1 MAAWRPPIVLDRSR
15 RSYVFETNRIN
26 EDRKQTIMPLKLIVG
41 ISKKVG
47 LPDYGSLGTTC
58 NVEVEVDGRLIFD
71 DLEAFHQ
78 KVRQAY
84 VACAQ
89 AVNDELARQQGSI
102 RQTERQTHDAPHTDT
117 GSDTPPATSATN
129 NGNGNRNG
137 TNGGG
142 ASQKQLNYANQL
154 AGQIQGLGVR
164 RLEAL
169 ANKMF
174 GKPIAGM
181 SSLDASGLID
191 TLKAI
196 KEGRLDLTAALD
208 GASV

>member
-1 MAAWRPPIVLDRSR
+1 
-15 RSYVFETNRIN
+15 
-26 EDRKQTIMPLKLIVG
+26 MPLQLNVG
-41 ISKKVG
+41 VSKKIG
-47 LPDYGSLGTTC
+47 LPDYGSLGTSC

-89 AVNDELARQQGSI
+89 AVNDELARQHGSTSQAES
-102 RQTERQTHDAPHTDT
+102 QTN
-117 GSDTPPATSATN
+117 ATSRPSTAAPTAT
-129 NGNGNRNG
+129 NGNGHRNG
-137 TNGGG
+137 ANGGG

-154 AGQIQGLGVR
+154 AGQIQGLGIR

-174 GKPIAGM
+174 GKPIAGL

-196 KEGRLDLTAALD
+196 KDGRLDLNAALD
-208 GASV
+208 GAAT

>member
-1 MAAWRPPIVLDRSR
+1 
-15 RSYVFETNRIN
+15 
-26 EDRKQTIMPLKLIVG
+26 MPLKLNVG

-71 DLEAFHQ
+71 DLDGFHQ

-89 AVNDELARQQGSI
+89 AVNDELTRQGATTQPASQSQATARNG
-102 RQTERQTHDAPHTDT
+102 HA
-117 GSDTPPATSATN
+117 AT
-129 NGNGNRNG
+129 NGNGHRNG
-137 TNGGG
+137 TNGNH

-154 AGQIQGLGVR
+154 AGQINGLGVR
-164 RLEAL
+164 RLDAL
-169 ANKMF
+169 ANKMC
-174 GKPIAGM
+174 GKPVAGL
-181 SSLDASGLID
+181 SSFDASSLID

-196 KEGRLDLTAALD
+196 KEGRLDLDAALN
-208 GASV
+208 GAAS

>member
-1 MAAWRPPIVLDRSR
+1 M
-15 RSYVFETNRIN
+15 
-26 EDRKQTIMPLKLIVG
+26 LKLNVG
-41 ISKKVG
+41 ISKKMG

-58 NVEVEVDGRLIFD
+58 NVEVEVDSRLIFD
-71 DLEAFHQ
+71 DLEGFHQ

-89 AVNDELARQQGSI
+89 AVNDELARQQPSAS
-102 RQTERQTHDAPHTDT
+102 QTGNQPTAAKRAD
-117 GSDTPPATSATN
+117 PATPTATT
-129 NGNGNRNG
+129 NGNGHRNG
-137 TNGGG
+137 TNSGS

-154 AGQIQGLGVR
+154 AGQINGLGAR
-164 RLEAL
+164 RLEAIG
-169 ANKMF
+169 NKMY
-174 GKPIAGM
+174 GKPIAGL

-196 KEGRLDLTAALD
+196 KEGRLDLNAALD

>member
-1 MAAWRPPIVLDRSR
+1 M
-15 RSYVFETNRIN
+15 
-26 EDRKQTIMPLKLIVG
+26 LKLNVG
-41 ISKKVG
+41 ISKKIG
-47 LPDYGSLGTTC
+47 LPDYGNLGTTC
-58 NVEVEVDGRLIFD
+58 NVEVEVDGGLIFD
-71 DLEAFHQ
+71 DLDGFHQ
-78 KVRQAY
+78 KVKQAY

-89 AVNDELARQQGSI
+89 AVNDELCRQQGSGG
-102 RQTERQTHDAPHTDT
+102 QTVNHTPAVSSNGT
-117 GSDTPPATSATN
+117 GGQAAATT
-129 NGNGNRNG
+129 NGNGNGHRNG

-154 AGQIQGLGVR
+154 AGQINGLGAR

-174 GKPIAGM
+174 GKPIAGL

-196 KEGRLDLTAALD
+196 KDGRLELHAALD
-208 GASV
+208 GAGV

>member
-1 MAAWRPPIVLDRSR
+1 
-15 RSYVFETNRIN
+15 
-26 EDRKQTIMPLKLIVG
+26 MPLKLNVG
-41 ISKKVG
+41 ISKKIG

-71 DLEAFHQ
+71 DLDGFHQ

-89 AVNDELARQQGSI
+89 AVNDELARQHPS
-102 RQTERQTHDAPHTDT
+102 TSPSADPMPTASSND
-117 GSDTPPATSATN
+117 PATSVATN
-129 NGNGNRNG
+129 GNDHRNG
-137 TNGGG
+137 TSGGG

-154 AGQIQGLGVR
+154 AGQIKGLGVR

-169 ANKMF
+169 ADKMF
-174 GKPIAGM
+174 GKPIAGL

-196 KEGRLDLTAALD
+196 KEGRLDLNAALD

>member
-1 MAAWRPPIVLDRSR
+1 M
-15 RSYVFETNRIN
+15 
-26 EDRKQTIMPLKLIVG
+26 LKLNVG
-41 ISKKVG
+41 ISKKIG

-71 DLEAFHQ
+71 DLDGFHQ

-89 AVNDELARQQGSI
+89 AVNDELARQQGSCN
-102 RQTERQTHDAPHTDT
+102 QDANQPTAAMRAD
-117 GSDTPPATSATN
+117 PATPSATT
-129 NGNGNRNG
+129 NGNGHRNT

-142 ASQKQLNYANQL
+142 ASQKQINYTNQL
-154 AGQIQGLGVR
+154 AGQINGLGVR

-196 KEGRLDLTAALD
+196 KEGRLDLNAALD

>member
-1 MAAWRPPIVLDRSR
+1 
-15 RSYVFETNRIN
+15 
-26 EDRKQTIMPLKLIVG
+26 MPLKLNVG

-58 NVEVEVDGRLIFD
+58 NVEVEVDSGLIFD
-71 DLEAFHQ
+71 DLDGFHQ

-89 AVNDELARQQGSI
+89 AVNDELARQQPSAS
-102 RQTERQTHDAPHTDT
+102 QTVTQMPAATPT
-117 GSDTPPATSATN
+117 GSAAT

-154 AGQIQGLGVR
+154 AGQINGLGAR

-169 ANKMF
+169 ATKMF
-174 GKPIAGM
+174 GKPIAGL

-196 KEGRLDLTAALD
+196 KEGRLDLNAALD

>member
-1 MAAWRPPIVLDRSR
+1 MVTACTPGLARFHR
-15 RSYVFETNRIN
+15 RSLLLSERGNRN
-26 EDRKQTIMPLKLIVG
+26 PLIMPHY
-41 ISKKVG
+41 
-47 LPDYGSLGTTC
+47 PEWR
-58 NVEVEVDGRLIFD
+58 NR
-71 DLEAFHQ
+71 
-78 KVRQAY
+78 
-84 VACAQ
+84 
-89 AVNDELARQQGSI
+89 
-102 RQTERQTHDAPHTDT
+102 
-117 GSDTPPATSATN
+117 PATAT
-129 NGNGNRNG
+129 NGNGHRNG

-154 AGQIQGLGVR
+154 AGQINGLGVR

-174 GKPIAGM
+174 GKPIAGL

-196 KEGRLDLTAALD
+196 KEGRLDLNAALD

>member
-1 MAAWRPPIVLDRSR
+1 
-15 RSYVFETNRIN
+15 
-26 EDRKQTIMPLKLIVG
+26 MPLKLNVG
-41 ISKKVG
+41 ISKKIG

-71 DLEAFHQ
+71 DLDGFHQ

-89 AVNDELARQQGSI
+89 AVNDELARHLGSGA
-102 RQTERQTHDAPHTDT
+102 QTMNHTPATASPD
-117 GSDTPPATSATN
+117 GSGPATSGAAT
-129 NGNGNRNG
+129 NGNGHRNG

-154 AGQIQGLGVR
+154 AGQINGLGAR

-174 GKPIAGM
+174 GKPIAGL

-196 KEGRLDLTAALD
+196 KAGTLDLNAALD
-208 GASV
+208 GAGV

>member
-1 MAAWRPPIVLDRSR
+1 
-15 RSYVFETNRIN
+15 
-26 EDRKQTIMPLKLIVG
+26 MPLLLNVG
-41 ISKKVG
+41 ISKKIG

-89 AVNDELARQQGSI
+89 AVNDELARQQGSPS
-102 RQTERQTHDAPHTDT
+102 DAANNGVAATPS
-117 GSDTPPATSATN
+117 GPAPPATT
-129 NGNGNRNG
+129 NGNGHRNG

-142 ASQKQLNYANQL
+142 ASQKQLNYTNQL
-154 AGQIQGLGVR
+154 ASQIQGLGAR

-174 GKPIAGM
+174 HKPIAGL

-196 KEGRLDLTAALD
+196 KAGTLDLNAALD
-208 GASV
+208 GAGV

>member
-1 MAAWRPPIVLDRSR
+1 
-15 RSYVFETNRIN
+15 
-26 EDRKQTIMPLKLIVG
+26 
-41 ISKKVG
+41 
-47 LPDYGSLGTTC
+47 
-58 NVEVEVDGRLIFD
+58 
-71 DLEAFHQ
+71 
-78 KVRQAY
+78 
-84 VACAQ
+84 
-89 AVNDELARQQGSI
+89 LARQQPSAS
-102 RQTERQTHDAPHTDT
+102 QTANQLPAATRTDT
-117 GSDTPPATSATN
+117 PAPTTATN
-129 NGNGNRNG
+129 SNGHRNG

-154 AGQIQGLGVR
+154 AGQINGLGVR

-174 GKPIAGM
+174 GKPIAGL

-196 KEGRLDLTAALD
+196 KAENLDVNAALD

>member
-1 MAAWRPPIVLDRSR
+1 M
-15 RSYVFETNRIN
+15 
-26 EDRKQTIMPLKLIVG
+26 KLNVG
-41 ISKKVG
+41 ISKKIG

-71 DLEAFHQ
+71 DLDGFHQ

-89 AVNDELARQQGSI
+89 AVNDELCRQQGS
-102 RQTERQTHDAPHTDT
+102 TSDAAND
-117 GSDTPPATSATN
+117 GVAATPSGPATSTATN
-129 NGNGNRNG
+129 GHGHRNG

-142 ASQKQLNYANQL
+142 ASQKQINYANQL
-154 AGQIQGLGVR
+154 AGQINGLGAR

-174 GKPIAGM
+174 GKPIAGL

-196 KEGRLDLTAALD
+196 KEGRLDLKAALD

>member
-1 MAAWRPPIVLDRSR
+1 M
-15 RSYVFETNRIN
+15 
-26 EDRKQTIMPLKLIVG
+26 LKLNVG
-41 ISKKVG
+41 IGKKIG

-89 AVNDELARQQGSI
+89 AVNDELARQQ
-102 RQTERQTHDAPHTDT
+102 P
-117 GSDTPPATSATN
+117 SDNQAANQPTAATSADPATSAAT
-129 NGNGNRNG
+129 NGNGHRNG
-137 TNGGG
+137 SNGGG

-154 AGQIQGLGVR
+154 AGQINGLGAR

-174 GKPIAGM
+174 GKPIAGL

-196 KEGRLDLTAALD
+196 KAGRLDLNAALD

>member
-1 MAAWRPPIVLDRSR
+1 
-15 RSYVFETNRIN
+15 
-26 EDRKQTIMPLKLIVG
+26 MPLKLNVG
-41 ISKKVG
+41 VNKKIG
-47 LPDYGSLGTTC
+47 LPDYGSLGTSC
-58 NVEVEVDGRLIFD
+58 HVEVEVDGHLIFD

-89 AVNDELARQQGSI
+89 AVNDELARQHGATSPPEVQ
-102 RQTERQTHDAPHTDT
+102 A
-117 GSDTPPATSATN
+117 PATSRPSTTASATT
-129 NGNGNRNG
+129 NGNGHRNG
-137 TNGGG
+137 TNGAV

-154 AGQIQGLGVR
+154 AGQIQGLGMR

-174 GKPIAGM
+174 GKPIAGL
-181 SSLDASGLID
+181 SSLDASSLID

-196 KEGRLDLTAALD
+196 KDGRLDLNAALD
-208 GASV
+208 GAAV

>member
-1 MAAWRPPIVLDRSR
+1 
-15 RSYVFETNRIN
+15 
-26 EDRKQTIMPLKLIVG
+26 MPLLLNVG
-41 ISKKVG
+41 ISKKIG

-58 NVEVEVDGRLIFD
+58 NVEVEVDGRLLFD

-84 VACAQ
+84 VACSQ

-102 RQTERQTHDAPHTDT
+102 SQTESQTHDASRTDN
-117 GSDTPPATSATN
+117 GSDTPPATPSTA
-129 NGNGNRNG
+129 NGNSKGHRNG

-154 AGQIQGLGVR
+154 ASQINGLGVR

-196 KEGRLDLTAALD
+196 KAGNLDVNAALD